1 MDGSSPAPAPV
12 VALAARR
19 EHLVLP
25 VLAVIAV
32 LAVVVL
38 GGYVVGGALST
49 PAGPPVDVSGNV
61 RVQPLSGWEVAGR
74 FGEPTPG
81 VRLTRGSGNLDVVT
95 VPFDGS
101 PSDLANEYV
110 TKVLEPE
117 ADRLSV
123 SREVEQVELA
133 SGLQAVRF
141 AYVGMFGKAQVP
153 IEGDVTAVVSPSGTG
168 VVFDG
173 WAPQGMLQYAVDDV
187 RTMVD
192 GAAIA

>member
-1 MDGSSPAPAPV
+1 MEGSSLAPAPV
-12 VALAARR
+12 VAPAGPR

-25 VLAVIAV
+25 VLVVIAV

-49 PAGPPVDVSGNV
+49 PAGPPVEVVAGV

-81 VRLTRGSGNLDVVT
+81 VRLTRGSGNLDVVA

-101 PSDLANEYV
+101 PSDLANGYV

-123 SREVEQVELA
+123 SRDVETVELA

-141 AYVGMFGKAQVP
+141 AYVGVFGKAQVP
-153 IEGDVTAVVSPSGTG
+153 IEGEVTAVVSPSGTG

-173 WAPQGMLQYAVDDV
+173 WAPQGMLRYAVGDV
-187 RTMVD
+187 RTMVE